1 MVFRAVNS
9 NRSNPSL
16 IQIELNSIDFNG
28 LSKTATNDSIS
39 QTLGRSIADLAWA
52 HSFLG
57 LNCVADRLFA
67 TSQLYEPD
75 HEFTALGAALVQY
88 NFSKHIDR

>member
-1 MVFRAVNS
+1 MPHILTGLSA
-9 NRSNPSL
+9 L
-16 IQIELNSIDFNG
+16 IEREPNNSIPP
-28 LSKTATNDSIS
+28 IS
-39 QTLGRSIADLAWA
+39 GRSIADLAWA